1 MVNTKVASRYA
12 KSLLELAQETQSLE
26 KSNEDLNLIQ
36 KVMNENK
43 SLESLMKNPIV
54 KSDKKLAIIR
64 QIFKGKVSEI
74 TMLFLE
80 ILIKKRREAYLKDAI
95 QQFIAQY
102 KEIKGIT
109 TAMITTA
116 VGIDDKIRREVIDL
130 VKGNSD
136 SKIELEEKINPE
148 LIGGF
153 VLRYGNIQYD
163 TTVAKYLRQLKR
175 NFSKNLYIGKIKNK

>member
-1 MVNTKVASRYA
+1 MAETKVASRYA

-26 KSNEDLNLIQ
+26 KTNQDFTLVLQ
-36 KVMNENK
+36 VMEQNK
-43 SLESLMKNPIV
+43 SLESLLKNPIV
-54 KSDKKLAIIR
+54 KSDKKLAIIK
-64 QIFKGKVSEI
+64 QIFKGKISDI
-74 TMLFLE
+74 SMLFLE
-80 ILIKKRREAYLKDAI
+80 ILIKKRREAYLRDII

-102 KEIKGIT
+102 KQIKGIT
-109 TAMITTA
+109 TAVITTA
-116 VGIDDKIRREVIDL
+116 VGIDEKIRKEVIEL
-130 VKGNSD
+130 VKGDSD
-136 SKIELEEKINPE
+136 SRIELVEKVNPA